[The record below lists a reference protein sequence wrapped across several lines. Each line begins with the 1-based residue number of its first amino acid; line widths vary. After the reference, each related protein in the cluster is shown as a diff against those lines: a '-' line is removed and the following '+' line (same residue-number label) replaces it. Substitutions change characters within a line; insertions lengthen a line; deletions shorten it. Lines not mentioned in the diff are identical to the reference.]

1 MLLAAPTK
9 VTFGGPLGGVSLG
22 HLLDSPGASWG
33 LLGPRLVV
41 VAGCVVAA
49 VVVVLLLW
57 LCGCFCCVVGAVIVV
72 VVAGCVVAAVVVVL
86 LLWLASVLGG
96 CFFLSVRVLMDKKK
110 AVT

>member
-1 MLLAAPTK
+1 M
-9 VTFGGPLGGVSLG
+9 
-22 HLLDSPGASWG
+22 
-33 LLGPRLVV
+33 V

-86 LLWLASVLGG
+86 LLWLASVRGG
-96 CFFLSVRVLMDKKK
+96 SFFFVRKGAYGQKKK
-110 AVT
+110 G